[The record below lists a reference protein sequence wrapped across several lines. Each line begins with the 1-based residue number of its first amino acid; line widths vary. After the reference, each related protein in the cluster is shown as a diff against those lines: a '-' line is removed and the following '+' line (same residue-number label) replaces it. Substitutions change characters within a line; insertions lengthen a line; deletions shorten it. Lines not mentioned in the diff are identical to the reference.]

1 MSTTLQPYG
10 QHYAGPPFEEARV
23 HDAMRIGVVTCRP
36 QTSLRDA
43 ARIMVGYQ
51 IHALVV
57 GDVGT
62 GERPWGI
69 LTDLDVAKAVATG
82 RGDAT
87 AGDAAGTDLVT
98 VPVDESLET
107 AAKLMSE
114 HTSTH
119 LLAVQP
125 ETGQPAGVISALG
138 LAAVLASHG

>member
-10 QHYAGPPFEEARV
+10 QHYAGPPFEDARV

-36 QTSLRDA
+36 QTTLRDA

-69 LTDLDVAKAVATG
+69 LTDLDIARAIASG
-82 RGDAT
+82 SADSA
-87 AGDAAGTDLVT
+87 AGDAAGADLVT
-98 VPVDESLET
+98 VSVDESLET
-107 AAKLMSE
+107 ASKLMAE
-114 HTSTH
+114 HGCTH

-125 ETGQPAGVISALG
+125 ETGQPAGVVSALG
-138 LAAVLASHG
+138 LAAVIAAHG

>member
-1 MSTTLQPYG
+1 MSSTLQPYG
-10 QHYAGPPFEEARV
+10 QHYVGPPFEEARV

-57 GDVGT
+57 GDLGT

-69 LTDLDVAKAVATG
+69 LTDLDIAKAAASG
-82 RGDAT
+82 RADAA

-98 VPVDESLET
+98 VPVDETLE
-107 AAKLMSE
+107 AASKLMAD
-114 HTSTH
+114 HGSTH

-138 LAAVLASHG
+138 IASVIAAHG

>member
-1 MSTTLQPYG
+1 M
-10 QHYAGPPFEEARV
+10 

-69 LTDLDVAKAVATG
+69 LTDLGVAKAAATG
-82 RGDAT
+82 RIDAT

-114 HTSTH
+114 HTCTH

-125 ETGQPAGVISALG
+125 ETGQPAGVVSALG
-138 LAAVLASHG
+138 LAAVLAAHG